1 MNATHRS
8 KTHKVKLLVV
18 SLNIVVCSL
27 DLSVLKELVLTSS
40 DVDLHEILIN
50 DAAGAK
56 VEVTYLRVTHLALWK
71 TYGLTTSLECAHRIV
86 LAESLNVR
94 SSLSV
99 DDIRLIL
106 STLAPTVEDHQ
117 KYFLVHIVFS

>member
-8 KTHKVKLLVV
+8 KTHKVELLVV
-18 SLNIVVCSL
+18 SLYIVVSSL
-27 DLSVLKELVLTSS
+27 DLSVLEELVLTSS

-50 DAAGAK
+50 YATSAK
-56 VEVTYLRVTHLALWK
+56 VEVTHLRVTHLALWK
-71 TYGLTTSLECAHRIV
+71 TYSLTTSLERAHRII

-106 STLAPTVEDHQ
+106 SALAPTVEDHQ